1 MPTIAARLGEVGLP
15 EPISALAARHWD
27 AIVVG
32 GGHNGLTCAAY
43 LARAG
48 KSVLVLEQ
56 RGRLGGACTL
66 ERPFPDQRYVV
77 SPCAYVVGLLDRVV
91 IEELD
96 LERRGLEVYVADPNL
111 WAPFPDGG
119 SFAQWLDDARTGAS
133 LDAMGLSKH
142 DVDGYWAYEHIFDE
156 MRQRLRTRSRDTWIG
171 DSPTREELEALL
183 GHDQWMIDILFDAS
197 IADVLDE
204 YIDDQR
210 MKDALYGQGV
220 IGAYAGPRDWGT
232 ASVKLMHHQGDLSGQ
247 GPVWGYV
254 KGGMGIISFAIA
266 EAAEDAGAVLACGVP
281 VAEILPGEG
290 VRLQGGDLLRASTVV
305 CNADPKRALAML
317 PNDATVPVDY
327 RARLQAW
334 QVRSPVVKL
343 NAALTR
349 LPTFTAAAADQWPY
363 HSMVSVTHGLDA
375 AQDAFNDCRFGRV
388 NIGYGEVYFQTGY
401 DSSPAPDGKHLM
413 SVFGQYG
420 PYLLDGT
427 TWDSE
432 RETVARQFID
442 LIATF
447 APDIESCLEHVEVL
461 GAPDIEERVGLTGGH
476 IFQGETMPDQM
487 WDKRLSA
494 RTPVRGFYF
503 CGAATHP
510 AGSVIALN
518 GRNAAM
524 AVLADSSPD

>member
-15 EPISALAARHWD
+15 EPISALASRHWD

-48 KSVLVLEQ
+48 KSVLVLE
-56 RGRLGGACTL
+56 RRDRLGGACTL
-66 ERPFPDQRYVV
+66 ERPFPDERYVV

-91 IEELD
+91 IDELD
-96 LERRGLEVYVADPNL
+96 LERRGLEVFVADPNL
-111 WAPFPDGG
+111 WAPFPGGG
-119 SFAQWLDDARTGAS
+119 SFAQWLDDAKTQAS
-133 LDAMGLSKH
+133 LDAMGLSQH
-142 DVDGYWAYEHIFDE
+142 DIDGYWAYEHIFDE
-156 MRQRLRTRSRDTWIG
+156 MRQRLRTRGRDTWIG
-171 DSPTREELEALL
+171 DSPTREEIEALL

-232 ASVKLMHHQGDLSGQ
+232 ASVKLMHYQGDLDGQ

-254 KGGMGIISFAIA
+254 KGGMGVISFAIA

-281 VAEILPGEG
+281 VAEILPSEG
-290 VRLQGGDLLRASTVV
+290 VRLEGGELIRATTVV

-317 PNDATVPVDY
+317 PNDASVPAEY

-349 LPTFTAAAADQWPY
+349 LPTFTAAAGEQWPY
-363 HSMVSVTHGLDA
+363 QSMVSVTHGLDA
-375 AQDAFNDCRFGRV
+375 AQDAFNECRFGRV

-401 DSSPAPDGKHLM
+401 DPSPAPEGKHLM

-420 PYLLDGT
+420 PYLLEGT
-427 TWDSE
+427 TWDAE
-432 RETVARQFID
+432 RDAVARQFID

-461 GAPDIEERVGLTGGH
+461 GAPDIEERIGLTGGH

-494 RTPVRGFYF
+494 CTPIPGFYF

-524 AVLADSSPD
+524 AVLADALPD

>member
-1 MPTIAARLGEVGLP
+1 VPTIAARLGEVGLP
-15 EPISALAARHWD
+15 EPISALASRHWD

-43 LARAG
+43 LAREG
-48 KSVLVLEQ
+48 RSVLVLE
-56 RGRLGGACTL
+56 RRERLGGACTL
-66 ERPFPDQRYVV
+66 ERRFPDERYVV

-91 IEELD
+91 IDELD

-119 SFAQWLDDARTGAS
+119 SFAQWLDDAKTQAS
-133 LDAMGLSKH
+133 LDAMGLSPH
-142 DVDGYWAYEHIFDE
+142 DIDGYWAYEHIFDE
-156 MRQRLRTRSRDTWIG
+156 MRQRLRTRGRDTWIG
-171 DSPTREELEALL
+171 DSPTREEIEDLL
-183 GHDQWMIDILFDAS
+183 GHDQWMIDIVFDAS

-204 YIDDQR
+204 YIDDER

-232 ASVKLMHHQGDLSGQ
+232 ASVKLMHYQGDLVGQ

-254 KGGMGIISFAIA
+254 KGGMGVISFAIA

-290 VRLQGGDLLRASTVV
+290 VRLDGGELIRASIVV

-317 PNDATVPVDY
+317 PNDASVPTDY

-343 NAALTR
+343 NAALTH
-349 LPTFTAAAADQWPY
+349 LPTFTEAAGERWPY
-363 HSMVSVTHGLDA
+363 HSMVSVTNGLDA
-375 AQDAFNDCRFGRV
+375 AQGAFNDCRFGRV

-401 DSSPAPDGKHLM
+401 DPSPAPEGKHLM

-420 PYLLDGT
+420 PYMLEGT
-427 TWDSE
+427 SWDAE
-432 RETVARQFID
+432 REAVARQFID

-487 WDKRLSA
+487 WDNRLSA
-494 RTPVRGFYF
+494 RTPIPGFYF